1 MGTLLAG
8 RVALVTGASRGIGAA
23 VAIEL
28 ARRGA
33 HVILTARSQ
42 GGLEETDDTIRAA
55 GGTATLL
62 PLDLVKEQ
70 ERIDAIGPTL
80 YERFGRMDILV
91 HAAGSINRLTPVAH
105 IEPGDW
111 NQVLGVTLSAAWRLI
126 RSCDPPLRASDAGR
140 AVFLTDARAATP
152 TAYWGMYGAAK
163 AGLDH
168 LALTWAAETAG
179 TRLRVNLFAPPPTA
193 TKLHALAFPGI
204 PPESLAQPADVA
216 PAIADLCGPGESRT
230 GRRLPAA
237 A

>member
-1 MGTLLAG
+1 MTVLAG
-8 RVALVTGASRGIGAA
+8 RVALVTGASRGIGRA
-23 VAIEL
+23 VAMEL

-33 HVILTARSQ
+33 HVILTARTQ
-42 GGLEETDDTIRAA
+42 GGLEETDDAIRAA

-140 AVFLTDARAATP
+140 AVFLTDARAETP
-152 TAYWGMYGAAK
+152 TPYWGMYGAAK

-204 PPESLAQPADVA
+204 APDSLAQPADVA
-216 PAIADLCGPGESRT
+216 PGIADLCGPGETRT
-230 GRRLPAA
+230 GQSLPRNG
-237 A
+237 